1 MVTGRKA
8 RGPQVAGGNRNKL
21 QVSDFFFS
29 PRYTKLKEVSF
40 NSVLTTW
47 PHLVLPW
54 ANQCIF
60 LMEIFFLSYVNE
72 TIYLLWNLPFFK
84 MVPPKTN
91 FFLFSNLGLIMTQQ
105 TSIPVNCFMAGDDTP
120 PDILSQKCIV
130 WERGLVKLPQPW
142 GVSYL
147 INSFLDL
154 VWSLDQEDHLEK
166 EMATRSSILA
176 WRIPWMEEPGGL
188 QSTGSQRVGPEWATS
203 L

>member
-105 TSIPVNCFMAGDDTP
+105 TSIPVNCFMAGGWHTSWHPISKMHSVGEGPGETP
-120 PDILSQKCIV
+120 SALRCLLS
-130 WERGLVKLPQPW
+130 
-142 GVSYL
+142 
-147 INSFLDL
+147 D
-154 VWSLDQEDHLEK
+154 
-166 EMATRSSILA
+166 
-176 WRIPWMEEPGGL
+176 
-188 QSTGSQRVGPEWATS
+188 
-203 L
+203 

>member
-1 MVTGRKA
+1 M
-8 RGPQVAGGNRNKL
+8 
-21 QVSDFFFS
+21 
-29 PRYTKLKEVSF
+29 
-40 NSVLTTW
+40 
-47 PHLVLPW
+47 
-54 ANQCIF
+54 IF
-60 LMEIFFLSYVNE
+60 LMEMFFLSYVNE

-105 TSIPVNCFMAGDDTP
+105 TSIPVNCFMAGGWHTSWHP
-120 PDILSQKCIV
+120 ILKCIV
-130 WERGLVKLPQPW
+130 WERDLVKLPQPW

-154 VWSLDQEDHLEK
+154 VWSLDQEDPLEK
-166 EMATRSSILA
+166 EMATHSSIVA
-176 WRIPWMEEPGGL
+176 WRIPWREEPGGL